1 MLLASQSIPKYFYRF
16 HQNMLNY
23 FVYLF
28 RVGTKRKLL
37 NLDAALDPVLD
48 SLQGPYLD
56 LHLDPQFCLQ
66 ENKGSWLKLLNLE
79 RYTKSILIREQKVK
93 KCDGPAELLPPMA
106 SKEW

>member
-37 NLDAALDPVLD
+37 NLDPALDPVLD
-48 SLQGPYLD
+48 SLLDSLQDPYLD

-66 ENKGSWLKLLNLE
+66 ENKGS
-79 RYTKSILIREQKVK
+79 
-93 KCDGPAELLPPMA
+93 
-106 SKEW
+106 